1 MQGHRRSAILVM
13 LTFALP
19 LYLFAVAMGAM
30 LTARGEY
37 REQISSIEP
46 RLARMQGLVA
56 KEGQIQ
62 ASLAGVNTVVADHIY
77 PKSAAAEAVAAS
89 LQAEARRMLS
99 DAGMDITNSQVLR
112 PRKRDQFDYVA
123 VKIVARGTLTQ
134 LDQGLSEL
142 DQFRPVIFVESLD
155 AFPNRRRRKQ
165 ETETQVL
172 TVSLQLLSLR
182 SVLWRVRNHW

>member
-1 MQGHRRSAILVM
+1 MQGHRRSAILVL

-30 LTARGEY
+30 LSARGEY

-46 RLARMQGLVA
+46 RVARMQGLIA
-56 KEGQIQ
+56 REGQIQ
-62 ASLAGVNTVVADHIY
+62 ASLAGVNTIVADHIY
-77 PKSAAAEAVAAS
+77 PKSSAAEAVAAS

-99 DAGMDITNSQVLR
+99 EAGMNITNSQVLR

-165 ETETQVL
+165 ETE
-172 TVSLQLLSLR
+172 SR
-182 SVLWRVRNHW
+182 C

>member
-1 MQGHRRSAILVM
+1 MKAWMRAHRRSAILVM
-13 LTFALP
+13 LTFSLP
-19 LYLFAVAMGAM
+19 LYFFMAALGAM
-30 LTARGEY
+30 LSARGEY

-46 RLARMQGLVA
+46 RVARMQGLVA
-56 KEGQIQ
+56 KEVEIQ
-62 ASLAGVNTVVADHIY
+62 ESLAGINNIVADHIY
-77 PKSAAAEAVAAS
+77 PASSAAEAVAAS

-99 DAGMDITNSQVLR
+99 DAGMGITNSQVLR
-112 PRKRDQFDYVA
+112 PRKRDQFDYVS

-142 DQFRPVIFVESLD
+142 EQFRPVIFVESLD

-165 ETETQVL
+165 EAETQVL

-182 SVLWRVRNHW
+182 SAL

>member
-1 MQGHRRSAILVM
+1 MRLWVQGHRRSAILVM
-13 LTFALP
+13 LTFAVP

-30 LTARGEY
+30 LSARGEY
-37 REQISSIEP
+37 RAEISSIEP
-46 RLARMQGLVA
+46 RVARMQGLIA

-62 ASLAGVNTVVADHIY
+62 ESLAGVNTVVADHIY
-77 PKSAAAEAVAAS
+77 PKSSAAEAVAAS
-89 LQAEARRMLS
+89 LQAEARRILS
-99 DAGMDITNSQVLR
+99 EAGMDITNSQVLR

-123 VKIVARGTLTQ
+123 VKIVARGTLAQ

-155 AFPNRRRRKQ
+155 TFPNRRRRKQ
-165 ETETQVL
+165 ETATQVL

-182 SVLWRVRNHW
+182 SVL

>member
-1 MQGHRRSAILVM
+1 MRSWIRGHRRSAILLL

-19 LYLFAVAMGAM
+19 LYLFLATMGAM
-30 LTARGEY
+30 LSARGEF

-46 RLARMQGLVA
+46 RVARMQGLIA

-62 ASLAGVNTVVADHIY
+62 ASLAGVNTIVADHIY
-77 PKSAAAEAVAAS
+77 PKSSAAEAVAAS

-99 DAGMDITNSQVLR
+99 EAGMNITNSQVLR

-165 ETETQVL
+165 ETESQVL

-182 SVLWRVRNHW
+182 SVL

>member
-1 MQGHRRSAILVM
+1 MQSHRRSATLVM

-19 LYLFAVAMGAM
+19 LYLFAAAMGAM
-30 LTARGEY
+30 LSARGEY

-46 RLARMQGLVA
+46 RVARMQGLVA
-56 KEGQIQ
+56 KEDQIQ

-77 PKSAAAEAVAAS
+77 PKSSAAEAVAAS

-99 DAGMDITNSQVLR
+99 EAGMNITNSQVIR
-112 PRKRDQFDYVA
+112 ARKRDQFDYVA

-142 DQFRPVIFVESLD
+142 DQYRPVIFVESLD

-165 ETETQVL
+165 ETESQVL

-182 SVLWRVRNHW
+182 SVL

>member
-1 MQGHRRSAILVM
+1 M

-30 LTARGEY
+30 LSSRSEY

-46 RLARMQGLVA
+46 RVARMQGLVA

-62 ASLAGVNTVVADHIY
+62 ASLAVVADHIY
-77 PKSAAAEAVAAS
+77 PNSSAAEAVAAS

-99 DAGMDITNSQVLR
+99 EAGMSITNSQVLK

-182 SVLWRVRNHW
+182 SVL

>member
-1 MQGHRRSAILVM
+1 MQSHRRSATLVM

-19 LYLFAVAMGAM
+19 LYLFAAAMGAM
-30 LTARGEY
+30 LSARGEY

-46 RLARMQGLVA
+46 RVARMQGLVA
-56 KEGQIQ
+56 KEDQIQ

-77 PKSAAAEAVAAS
+77 PKSSAAEAVAAS

-99 DAGMDITNSQVLR
+99 EAGMNITNSQVLR

-142 DQFRPVIFVESLD
+142 DQYRPVIFVESLD

-165 ETETQVL
+165 ETESQVL

-182 SVLWRVRNHW
+182 SVL

>member
-1 MQGHRRSAILVM
+1 
-13 LTFALP
+13 
-19 LYLFAVAMGAM
+19 MGAM
-30 LTARGEY
+30 LSARGEY

-46 RLARMQGLVA
+46 RVARMQGLVA

-77 PKSAAAEAVAAS
+77 PKSSAAEAVAAS

-99 DAGMDITNSQVLR
+99 EAGMDITNSQVLR

-182 SVLWRVRNHW
+182 SVL